1 MAIGRALF
9 AFSLLAVTVA
19 CGSEE
24 GQAVGPPGEV
34 VEVMLP
40 PFQAPPATAELGVRV
55 VRADGEA
62 AEGARVRY
70 VDTGAVDPDELMR
83 VTVGV
88 PDAERMLDAL
98 ATVAVADESGRVAFP
113 WTGGPVLVDAALED
127 TYRMAAFGQPE
138 DGRMLLQ
145 LARDAGLVA
154 IVRRP
159 DGAPATGIPVRMT
172 IQREGAPA
180 VTLAQRMPDP
190 ETGEVRFG
198 DRFGGIDPASARGA
212 TFAVSC
218 AVVGGRPSP
227 VIFDPAAPAND
238 ALVLAAPAVSQVLV
252 ECVDER
258 GRPVPMTGFAT
269 VEPASGSGARLRA
282 VLERGR
288 CAFTSVA
295 PESLVRVSIEGPGG
309 ERAGEVVEPSALER
323 GGEVVVRVP
332 AEPSARRG
340 ELERGDSP
348 GARR

>member
-9 AFSLLAVTVA
+9 ASSLLAVTVA

-34 VEVMLP
+34 VEVTLA

-113 WTGGPVLVDAALED
+113 WTGGPVLVDAVLED

-138 DGRMLLQ
+138 SGRMLLQ
-145 LARDAGLVA
+145 LGRDTGLVA
-154 IVRRP
+154 VVRRE
-159 DGAPATGIPVRMT
+159 DGSPAKEVPVRMT
-172 IQREGAPA
+172 IQREGGPA

-190 ETGEVRFG
+190 ETGEVRFR

-218 AVVGGRPSP
+218 AVVGGRLDP
-227 VIFDPAAPAND
+227 VTFDPAAPAGE
-238 ALVLAAPAVSQVLV
+238 ALVLAAPAVSQALV

-258 GRPVPMTGFAT
+258 GRPVPMRGFAT
-269 VEPASGSGARLRA
+269 VELASGSGVRLRGA
-282 VLERGR
+282 LERGR
-288 CAFTSVA
+288 CAFTAVA

-309 ERAGEVVEPSALER
+309 ERAGDAVEPSALER
-323 GGEVVVRVP
+323 DGEVVVRVLT
-332 AEPSARRG
+332 AQRARRG
-340 ELERGDSP
+340 ALEDDTSSRAP
-348 GARR
+348 R